1 MNFDAHHREGQQ
13 NRRNWRKTPHESS
26 KRKKKGFWEAARHY
40 VVRTPENGGSPH
52 LLKTNLL
59 FIFLG
64 FVLLSQAALLSGL
77 LNRAVAYLPSFQN
90 MLASV
95 LPGVLSVQTNDYR
108 QENRVGSLKQNALL
122 AEAAQMKADD
132 MAAKGYFAHIGPNNE
147 KPWVWMQKVGYSYAY
162 AGENL
167 AINFVDSSDV
177 TKAWIN
183 SPAHK
188 KNLINPN
195 FTETGIGTA
204 EGKYEGKETTFV
216 VQFFASPVGGSK
228 PSPAGTM
235 LAVAKP
241 DADALAKTNTSSTTA
256 ASKPVTLAKA
266 DAPASTSVPVKP
278 ASEGS
283 AIEAASSTLDA
294 SSTFATFTAS
304 STENSTGTSTDTAS
318 SSVLASAQNPNNP
331 EVLGLESSD
340 PSLGA
345 AAGSIGPAAAQGG
358 FMRMFTTLFVHPKD
372 VAKKVLFGAMVL
384 VSLLLLVSMS
394 HSIAYPMARG
404 AGSASFA
411 GSMPEASVRQLGARP
426 NFISRISHSLLVH
439 KKSAFEVA
447 CVLLV
452 MLSVW
457 SLGKTAQLDTV
468 QTSTAIGADSE
479 SL

>member
-1 MNFDAHHREGQQ
+1 MNFDENQDNPKKRENDPSETSETGH
-13 NRRNWRKTPHESS
+13 NGANNIGHA
-26 KRKKKGFWEAARHY
+26 RKKGIWYAVKHY
-40 VVRTPENGGSPH
+40 VLRTAENGGSPH
-52 LLKTNLL
+52 LLKTNVL

-64 FVLLSQAALLSGL
+64 FVLLSQVALLSGL
-77 LNRAVAYLPSFQN
+77 VNRTIAYLPNFQD

-95 LPGVLSVQTNDYR
+95 LPGVLSLQTNDYR
-108 QENRVGSLKQNALL
+108 QENQVSSLKQNAML
-122 AEAAQMKADD
+122 AEAAEMKAQD

-147 KPWVWMQKVGYSYAY
+147 KPWVWMQKVGYSYSY

-204 EGKYEGKETTFV
+204 DGMYEGKETTFV
-216 VQFFASPVGGSK
+216 VQFFAAPAGGSK
-228 PSPAGTM
+228 PSSTGTM
-235 LAVAKP
+235 LADASAK
-241 DADALAKTNTSSTTA
+241 K
-256 ASKPVTLAKA
+256 
-266 DAPASTSVPVKP
+266 DAPAVPAVSNNPLVVAKVT
-278 ASEGS
+278 AH
-283 AIEAASSTLDA
+283 ASSTSSSPKTAPQTKLADSPSTSSAPIKFAASDSSSTPSSSSLFETSA
-294 SSTFATFTAS
+294 SSTD
-304 STENSTGTSTDTAS
+304 TENATDTAS
-318 SSVLASAQNPNNP
+318 SSVLASAQNLNSP
-331 EVLGLESSD
+331 EVLGLESSN
-340 PSLGA
+340 PSA
-345 AAGSIGPAAAQGG
+345 AAGSISIAGAQSG
-358 FMRMFTTLFVHPKD
+358 FSRILGTLFVHPKD
-372 VAKKVLFGAMVL
+372 VAKKVLFGAMIL

-394 HSIAYPMARG
+394 HSIAYPMAQAG
-404 AGSASFA
+404 ASA
-411 GSMPEASVRQLGARP
+411 RQP
-426 NFISRISHSLLVH
+426 NFITRFSHSLLVH
-439 KKSAFEVA
+439 KKSMLEVA